1 MTTVGIYARVST
13 EDKNQDPDTQLLPLT
28 AYCERQE
35 WEVFERYVDHASAT
49 DFGRRHRWNCMLL
62 DASLKRFDIMLV
74 YRLDRAFR
82 SVLDGVNTLECLR
95 GWQVGFRSLSEPYI
109 DTTTPF
115 GEAMFH
121 ISAAWAQLER
131 GILGERVSAGMA
143 RAKAQGVHVGRPNM
157 IDLVDVELVTSLR
170 ERGFSFRDIARR
182 HPFVTLASGRHKRPS
197 EGTIRR
203 VIDMGHRQYQGVY

>member
-13 EDKNQDPDTQLLPLT
+13 EDKNQDPETQLLPL
-28 AYCERQE
+28 AGYCERQE
-35 WEVFERYVDHASAT
+35 WQVFEQYIDHAPAN
-49 DFGRRHRWNCMLL
+49 DFSHRYRWNCMLL

-82 SVLDGVNTLECLR
+82 SVLDGVNTLERLR
-95 GWQVGFRSLSEPYI
+95 GWGVGFRSLSEPYI

-143 RAKAQGVHVGRPNM
+143 RAKSQGVHVGRPRM
-157 IDLVDVELVTSLR
+157 IELVDIDLVIQLR
-170 ERGFSFRDIARR
+170 GQDMPWRDIARA
-182 HPFVTLASGRHKRPS
+182 HPLVTLPGGRRKRPS
-197 EGTIRR
+197 DATIRR
-203 VIDMGHRQYQGVY
+203 VIEGDQKAA